1 MRANLKEH
9 RQHKIFSDYGVKDYY
24 AYYLS
29 KGGTYDKATFNKV
42 LRIFNKG
49 LYPIICSF
57 NYDYKLPK
65 RMGVLQVIQNEAYVV
80 LDNEGNIK
88 TNRPVNFKAT
98 LDMWE
103 KDPESKEKK
112 LVVRHENQYVF
123 SVNYYKK
130 LANYKN
136 KSLYHIHVNRAL
148 KQYLTA
154 QVKSNPTFKAQ
165 IKWKPN
171 LSLLK

>member
-9 RQHKIFSDYGVKDYY
+9 RQHKIFSDYGINDYY
-24 AYYLS
+24 LYYKS
-29 KGGTYDKATFNKV
+29 KGGTYDKNIFNKV
-42 LRIFNKG
+42 LRVFNKG
-49 LYPIICSF
+49 LYPILCTF

-65 RMGVLQVIQNEAYVV
+65 RMGILQVIQRETYVL
-80 LDNEGNIK
+80 LDDNGEIK
-88 TNRPVNFKAT
+88 TNRPVDFKAT

-103 KDPESKEKK
+103 KDPQSKEDK
-112 LVVRHENQYVF
+112 LVVRHENKYVF
-123 SVNYYKK
+123 SVNYCKR

-136 KSLYHIHVNRAL
+136 KSLYSVNINREL
-148 KQYLTA
+148 KQYLTS
-154 QVKSNPTFKAQ
+154 QIKSNPTFKAQ